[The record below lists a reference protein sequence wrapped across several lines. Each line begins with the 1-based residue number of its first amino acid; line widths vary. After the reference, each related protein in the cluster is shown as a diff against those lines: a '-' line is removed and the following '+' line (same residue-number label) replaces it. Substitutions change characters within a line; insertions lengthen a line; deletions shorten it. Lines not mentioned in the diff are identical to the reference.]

1 MLFNTNN
8 VLDLL
13 VEALRE
19 GGETRMREFAKEYAT
34 SNLSFEVDEEALTK
48 VLDEILAAL
57 NAFDKEEAL
66 RVLEAAPGRIEVT
79 EPEEEEDEDESEDEE
94 GTDLVEGDAPD
105 LASRVTALE
114 AEVAT
119 LKEIA
124 SRYV

>member
-1 MLFNTNN
+1 MLFNTTN

-19 GGETRMREFAKEYAT
+19 GGETRMREFAKEYADN
-34 SNLSFEVDEEALTK
+34 NLSFEIDDEALTK
-48 VLDEILAAL
+48 VLDEVLAAL
-57 NAFDKEEAL
+57 NAFDKAEAL
-66 RVLEAAPGRIEVT
+66 RVLEAAPGRIEASQ
-79 EPEEEEDEDESEDEE
+79 EEDEEEDEDTDSEESDS
-94 GTDLVEGDAPD
+94 PD

-114 AEVAT
+114 AEVAR